1 MARGDARASRVATVG
16 GSGAAVLA
24 VLCVGGCTAYA
35 HATSGVASSATI
47 CRKPSG
53 ACPGACL
60 VALAPGMSGFGPLR
74 LRGAGQLGK
83 GKRRYE
89 AAESTEEA
97 DGDGGTVRTKRSA
110 LSGGLVGSVL
120 SASYAAAAAPLNL
133 AYNVCASAMVM
144 PFAAFRWMM
153 PPAKRHYTDEEMLHF
168 SGDEDKPAAIRRQI
182 EFYFS
187 DSNLPFD
194 AFLKS
199 EIAKDADGRVSLAV
213 IASFKRMRILE
224 ASVDDIAAAA
234 RTIAFLEVSADGCFV
249 RRTTPIPEADVTLAR
264 TVYAHPFKVET
275 FGEAM
280 SLVTD
285 IFAAAGQVSS
295 VRLVRDFRDRQPTG
309 AVFVEFAEASMAEA
323 ACGMDFVC
331 PQTGAKIK
339 VCMKREWKRLDR
351 ARRLQEKKDQWRQ
364 DAAPVKG
371 KKALAQDLSAP
382 NTKHKVWVRV
392 TDLDPSVQW
401 RDVSRAFARYGVI
414 KYVDMHANNR
424 SATVRFGRAQ
434 DAISASAD
442 NETPSIC
449 GSTPQ
454 VWLVSGEE
462 EEHENEKFKRRS
474 KVPPLPALDSLRNVF
489 KC

>member
-194 AFLKS
+194 AFLKG

-224 ASVDDIAAAA
+224 ASVDDIG
-234 RTIAFLEVSADGCFV
+234 L
-249 RRTTPIPEADVTLAR
+249 
-264 TVYAHPFKVET
+264 K
-275 FGEAM
+275 
-280 SLVTD
+280 
-285 IFAAAGQVSS
+285 
-295 VRLVRDFRDRQPTG
+295 
-309 AVFVEFAEASMAEA
+309 
-323 ACGMDFVC
+323 
-331 PQTGAKIK
+331 
-339 VCMKREWKRLDR
+339 
-351 ARRLQEKKDQWRQ
+351 
-364 DAAPVKG
+364 
-371 KKALAQDLSAP
+371 
-382 NTKHKVWVRV
+382 
-392 TDLDPSVQW
+392 
-401 RDVSRAFARYGVI
+401 
-414 KYVDMHANNR
+414 
-424 SATVRFGRAQ
+424 
-434 DAISASAD
+434 
-442 NETPSIC
+442 
-449 GSTPQ
+449 
-454 VWLVSGEE
+454 
-462 EEHENEKFKRRS
+462 
-474 KVPPLPALDSLRNVF
+474 
-489 KC
+489 